1 MTNIRCANCGRSN
14 AVEAG
19 APLMCEACGRSLHV
33 TIDLETERVTER
45 RTVLIVD
52 DEPDVRA
59 VARTLL
65 TSHDFDVVGEASN
78 GPDAALL
85 AAEHQPTVVVLDQ
98 RMPAMSGEHTAKL
111 LRRVSPSSLVV
122 AFSAVVDRRPEWA
135 DAVVRKIDIDRLVDV
150 VGSVTRARRTPD
162 A

>member
-1 MTNIRCANCGRSN
+1 MADIRCANCGHTN
-14 AVEAG
+14 AIEEG
-19 APLMCEACGRSLHV
+19 APLVCGACGRSLDV
-33 TIDLETERVTER
+33 TIDLETGRIAER
-45 RTVLIVD
+45 RTVLVVD

-65 TSHDFDVVGEASN
+65 ASHGFEVVGEASN

-122 AFSAVVDRRPEWA
+122 VFSAIVDRRPEWA
-135 DAVVRKIDIDRLVDV
+135 DAVVRKVDIDLLVDV
-150 VGSVTRARRTPD
+150 VASVTRMRTTPD
-162 A
+162 G